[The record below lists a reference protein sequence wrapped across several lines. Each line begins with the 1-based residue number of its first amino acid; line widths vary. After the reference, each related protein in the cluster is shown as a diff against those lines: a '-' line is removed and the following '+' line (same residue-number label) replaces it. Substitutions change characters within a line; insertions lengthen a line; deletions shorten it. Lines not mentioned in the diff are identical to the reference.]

1 MSKPGSRILE
11 GALHALAI
19 AKGEADPSEYVVH
32 IPKGVDVREIRKR
45 QGLTQQA
52 FAERYGFSVGR
63 VKDWEQGRSPVDAP
77 IRILLTVIDKEPEA
91 VVRALAAA

>member
-19 AKGEADPSEYVVH
+19 AKGEADESEYIVH
-32 IPKGVDVREIRKR
+32 IPKAVDVREIRKR

-52 FAERYGFSVGR
+52 FAERYCFSVGR

-77 IRILLTVIDKEPEA
+77 TRILLTIIDKEPEA
-91 VVRALAAA
+91 VARALNAA

>member
-1 MSKPGSRILE
+1 MSKAGSRILQ
-11 GALHALAI
+11 GAREALAY
-19 AKGEADPSEYVVH
+19 AKGEADESQYGIH
-32 IPKGVDVREIRKR
+32 IPKAIDVREIRKR

-77 IRILLTVIDKEPEA
+77 SRILLTVIDKEPDA

>member
-1 MSKPGSRILE
+1 MSKAGSRILE

-19 AKGEADPSEYVVH
+19 AKGEADETEYVVH
-32 IPKGVDVREIRKR
+32 IPKDVDVREIRKR

-77 IRILLTVIDKEPEA
+77 TRILLTVIDKEPEA